1 MARQEHINE
10 YFNGRPFMVLC
21 AVALVV
27 TAVVACSL
35 GVQPNPTGE
44 NGVFFTLWNPLIPDA
59 TLSATVNVLCLLLT
73 GGILL
78 AINKVFTFV
87 RSMTHLFVS
96 AFFLLQMANPSGLV
110 SFNAGTLLALVTVLT
125 LMPLFASCQDHH
137 SQHSIFLIFTMVTAG
152 MMFHY
157 GFLMLIPAYL
167 LGFLN
172 MRAMGLKGVLA
183 MLFGLVTPFWIAMG
197 LGIASPADFAL
208 PHYEGFWQMPQ
219 EAWASHLT
227 ILVAAT
233 AVLGAVLAV
242 MNLYTIMNY
251 RLQTRVYNIFFIIVL
266 VLAIIAICF
275 DFKKLVVYLPLLNL
289 TVAVQ
294 VAHVHTLRTAAP
306 YRYLFILLF
315 TAACL
320 TSCVANLMQS

>member
-1 MARQEHINE
+1 
-10 YFNGRPFMVLC
+10 
-21 AVALVV
+21 
-27 TAVVACSL
+27 
-35 GVQPNPTGE
+35 
-44 NGVFFTLWNPLIPDA
+44 
-59 TLSATVNVLCLLLT
+59 
-73 GGILL
+73 
-78 AINKVFTFV
+78 
-87 RSMTHLFVS
+87 
-96 AFFLLQMANPSGLV
+96 
-110 SFNAGTLLALVTVLT
+110 
-125 LMPLFASCQDHH
+125 
-137 SQHSIFLIFTMVTAG
+137 
-152 MMFHY
+152 
-157 GFLMLIPAYL
+157 
-167 LGFLN
+167 

-227 ILVAAT
+227 ILVAVT

-251 RLQTRVYNIFFIIVL
+251 RPQTRVYNIFFIIVL

>member
-1 MARQEHINE
+1 MARQDHINE
-10 YFNGRPFMVLC
+10 YFNGRTFMVLC

-27 TAVVACSL
+27 TAAVALSL
-35 GVQPNPTGE
+35 GVRPSTTSE
-44 NGVFFTLWNPLIPDA
+44 NGVFFTLWEPLIADA
-59 TLSATVNVLCLLLT
+59 TLSAIVNVLCLLIT

-87 RSMTHLFVS
+87 RSVTHLFVS
-96 AFFLLQMANPSGLV
+96 AFFLLMVANPSGLV
-110 SFNAGTLLALVTVLT
+110 SFNAGTLLALVTSLT
-125 LMPLFASCQDHH
+125 LMPLFASYQDHH
-137 SQHSIFLIFTMVTAG
+137 SQHSIFLIFAMVAAG

-157 GFLMLIPAYL
+157 GFLVLIPAYL

-183 MLFGLVTPFWIAMG
+183 MMFGLVTPFWITLG
-197 LGIASPADFAL
+197 LGLASPADFAM

-219 EAWASHLT
+219 AAWGSHL
-227 ILVAAT
+227 IIMVAAT
-233 AVLGAVLAV
+233 AILGMVLAG

-266 VLAIIAICF
+266 LLTIVALCV
-275 DFKKLVVYLPLLNL
+275 DFKHFAVYLPLLNL

-294 VAHVHTLRTAAP
+294 VAHVHTLRSAP

-315 TAACL
+315 TAACIA
-320 TSCVANLMQS
+320 SCAFNLFLS